1 MNTLTGLVV
10 QPIFAIACF
19 ALFLERDLLNT
30 IDFQKAGS
38 AISLFT
44 LNTSFFMGLA
54 LAVDSYLAVSRPTKY
69 KTLVTVKRAK
79 RWTIFTLLYSF
90 LYSLLPYLGLPVM
103 VVLIVDVHLN
113 STLNSLLL
121 LLSYILLFKAFRG
134 MTRASLA
141 LRSSSRASLEVGKVL
156 KLRRKSYKILFV
168 VVVLSTGPAIFSTLS
183 WYLSFYCEECA
194 CHKNASLRVA
204 QIVFIN
210 MVLAKPAADPF
221 AFAWRIPRYR
231 QALRQTISCPF
242 YRPPQMRHG
251 KIAPMQMHRVEGD
264 SATNTR
270 DAARP
275 QDIRPEGIQPE
286 QTRRAS
292 TNGSM
297 RWLLCISANL
307 IPGERTSPE
316 DSSKLKES
324 RNTRLIN
331 KLCWRR
337 PDLNRALRFDRS
349 IARNPDKDKR
359 EDTNKFE
366 ETQERFDNQSCYRL
380 PCS

>member
-1 MNTLTGLVV
+1 MDYFHIIVFVPLFSSSISRFACHGRPHCWCTPELNPQFASSAIVLHFVVQSISWNDKSIFGPQILVESITGL
-10 QPIFAIACF
+10 
-19 ALFLERDLLNT
+19 
-30 IDFQKAGS
+30 
-38 AISLFT
+38 
-44 LNTSFFMGLA
+44 
-54 LAVDSYLAVSRPTKY
+54 
-69 KTLVTVKRAK
+69 
-79 RWTIFTLLYSF
+79 
-90 LYSLLPYLGLPVM
+90 
-103 VVLIVDVHLN
+103 
-113 STLNSLLL
+113 
-121 LLSYILLFKAFRG
+121 
-134 MTRASLA
+134 
-141 LRSSSRASLEVGKVL
+141 VGKVL

-168 VVVLSTGPAIFSTLS
+168 VVLLSTGPAIFSTLS
-183 WYLSFYCEECA
+183 WYLSFYCEE

-366 ETQERFDNQSCYRL
+366 ETQERFDKQTCYRL